1 MGKRLAW
8 RVSECVEVQVRAGVE
23 AGAMLKPELDN
34 EPVNSA
40 SRCARS
46 RAVVLWTLSTGVVGS
61 VVPLSSPPRPF
72 EKPDILGF
80 S

>member
-40 SRCARS
+40 SPESLHAR
-46 RAVVLWTLSTGVVGS
+46 VLWCCGPSRQVL
-61 VVPLSSPPRPF
+61 LAA
-72 EKPDILGF
+72 
-80 S
+80 

>member
-40 SRCARS
+40 SRCTLACCG
-46 RAVVLWTLSTGVVGS
+46 AVDPLQVLLAA
-61 VVPLSSPPRPF
+61 
-72 EKPDILGF
+72 
-80 S
+80 

>member
-46 RAVVLWTLSTGVVGS
+46 RAMVLWTLSRCCWQR
-61 VVPLSSPPRPF
+61 SPTVFPRRPF
-72 EKPDILGF
+72 EKPDILG
-80 S
+80 SCS